1 MILKTAQLA
10 LLLGLTA
17 RRVNQL
23 AEEGITIR
31 AGHGEFDGPASVQ
44 NYVASVT
51 NRAKDG
57 EAAIDKEREE
67 ARLKK
72 EQADHFE
79 FKNAKLRKE
88 LLPIDEVSRVWSV
101 QISQVRSGMLAVV
114 SRVSQRLSL
123 SPEDAVEID
132 KEIRDA
138 MTKLADGI
146 DIYDADASDAEEGD
160 GDLPAAAEDQALG
173 VDGKGNRAAGD
184 GVSGGAGPSSA
195 L

>member
-1 MILKTAQLA
+1 MILKTAELA
-10 LLLGLTA
+10 LLLGLTS

-23 AEEGITIR
+23 AEDGVTVR
-31 AGHGEFDGPASVQ
+31 AGHGEFDGPQSVQ
-44 NYVASVT
+44 NYVASVA

-88 LLPIDEVSRVWSV
+88 LLPIDEVSRVWSE
-101 QISQVRSGMLAVV
+101 QIAEVRSGMLAVV

-132 KEIRDA
+132 KEIREA

-146 DIYDADASDAEEGD
+146 EIYDADASDLEEGD
-160 GDLPAAAEDQALG
+160 GDLQAAAETQAIG
-173 VDGKGNRAAGD
+173 VDGKGNQAAGD
-184 GVSGGAGPSSA
+184 GVPRVTGPG
-195 L
+195 